1 LKPFWIKNKRNS
13 ALFWVLFFVL
23 NPCFLQ
29 AKGACLSDTLIL
41 DGELIRIEKREVEV
55 NLDSLQKKSI
65 IDVQSPP
72 AQKVFSL
79 SAELGGFFG
88 SINQTTSND
97 SLLTLA
103 QFLDRGKT
111 YRIQP
116 LGRLSAVFFLQPRAG
131 VFLHLGA
138 ERHTYVVP
146 TIGASSLAADSAVFR
161 FENRDG
167 ELWQYFVYPIGIGFE
182 TDTTQVQ
189 VTNKKRSAW
198 MVNLQLGGRFFLSKS
213 NANDH
218 KKPWKVYA
226 DLGMQWRWA
235 LGDLYGGLEDEQP
248 FLVNTTGR
256 RLAVTDPVF
265 QSKKNYLAALVGLG
279 CMRSITPQ
287 WHVQCSVSTSFP
299 PFFLN
304 DYRSYTISLTG
315 LQVHGG
321 ITRFF

>member
-1 LKPFWIKNKRNS
+1 M
-13 ALFWVLFFVL
+13 LFFVL
-23 NPCFLQ
+23 NSCYGK
-29 AKGACLSDTLIL
+29 AEWYCLGDTLIL
-41 DGELIRIEKREVEV
+41 DGELIRIEKREVEINV
-55 NLDSLQKKSI
+55 DSLQRKAIS
-65 IDVQSPP
+65 DVQSPP
-72 AQKVFSL
+72 SKKVFSL

-97 SLLTLA
+97 TLLTLA
-103 QFLDRGKT
+103 QFLDRGKS

-116 LGRLSAVFFLQPRAG
+116 MGRLSGVFFLQPRVG

-138 ERHTYVVP
+138 ERHTYAIP
-146 TIGASSLAADSAVFR
+146 TLSASSLAADSAIFR

-182 TDTTQVQ
+182 TDTTQVR
-189 VTNKKRSAW
+189 VINKNRSAW

-213 NANDH
+213 NASDH

-226 DLGMQWRWA
+226 DLGVQWKLA
-235 LGDLYGGLEDEQP
+235 LGDLYGGLEEEQP
-248 FLVNTTGR
+248 ILVNANGR
-256 RLAVTDPVF
+256 RLAITNPVF

-287 WHVQCSVSTSFP
+287 WHVQCSVLTSFP

-304 DYRSYTISLTG
+304 DYRSYTISLVG
-315 LQVHGG
+315 LQLHGG